1 MSASTALMPT
11 EQREVTFYED
21 TIVAVLVPGEGA
33 DELTVFVPIRPICDQ
48 LGLTWS
54 GQFER
59 IKRDPILSEVTQG
72 VRVIRTPDRGGEQ
85 EMLCIPI
92 EYLNGWLFGV
102 SAARVKD
109 ALRDKL
115 LRYQRD
121 CYKVLWGA
129 FQPGVIEA
137 LRQRLEQD
145 SVAGDLE
152 HVRLAVDGVLDY
164 LWRHEQHEQVVRQL
178 LETLRRG
185 MRDLQ
190 LDVHDV
196 GGLIEEG
203 DVLTERQRQTLYQLG
218 LEIAY
223 LMGQL
228 GERRNSFAI
237 VFGGV
242 KRRFEVDT
250 YRHIP
255 RRLYREA
262 YEYLEHWKGDIQ
274 RQIREGGK
282 EPFIP

>member
-1 MSASTALMPT
+1 MSANTALMPT

-21 TIVAVLVPGEGA
+21 TIVAVLVPGEGT
-33 DELTVFVPIRPICDQ
+33 DKPTVFVPIRPICDQ
-48 LGLTWS
+48 LGLSWP

-59 IKRDPILSEVTQG
+59 IKRDLILSEVTQG

-92 EYLNGWLFGV
+92 KYLNGWLFGV

-109 ALRDKL
+109 SLREKL
-115 LRYQRD
+115 LRYQRE
-121 CYKVLWGA
+121 CYDILWDA
-129 FQPGVIEA
+129 FQPAVAQA

-145 SVAGDLE
+145 TVSADLG

-164 LWRHEQHEQVVRQL
+164 LWRHEQHERVVRRL
-178 LETLRRG
+178 LEALQSG
-185 MRDLQ
+185 MRDVQ

-203 DVLTERQRQTLYQLG
+203 DILTERQRLTIHMLS
-218 LEIAY
+218 LEVAA

-228 GERRNSFAI
+228 DERPNPYPI

-242 KRRFEVDT
+242 NRRFKVKT
-250 YRHIP
+250 YRQIP
-255 RRLYREA
+255 RHLYRQA

-274 RQIREGGK
+274 RQIREKGE

>member
-1 MSASTALMPT
+1 MPI

-33 DELTVFVPIRPICDQ
+33 DEPTVFVPLRPICDQ

-54 GQFER
+54 GQFDR

-121 CYKVLWGA
+121 CYKILWGA
-129 FQPGVIEA
+129 LQPAVTQA
-137 LRQRLEQD
+137 LRLRLEQD
-145 SVAGDLE
+145 TVADDLE

-164 LWRHEQHEQVVRQL
+164 LWRHEQHERVVRQL
-178 LETLRRG
+178 LEALQRG
-185 MRDLQ
+185 MRDIQ

-196 GGLIEEG
+196 GGLIEAG
-203 DVLTERQRQTLYQLG
+203 DVLTERQRQTIYQLG
-218 LEIAY
+218 LETAY
-223 LMGQL
+223 LMSQS
-228 GERRNSFAI
+228 GERRNTFAI
-237 VFGGV
+237 VFGGI
-242 KRRFEVDT
+242 KSRFKVDT
-250 YRHIP
+250 YRNIP
-255 RRLYREA
+255 RPKYRQV
-262 YEYLEHWKGDIQ
+262 YEYIEHWKGDIQ
-274 RQIREGGK
+274 RQIREKGE